1 MAEIAWI
8 NDKVAV
14 GPSHSFGGPSLEELM
29 RAGVSVIVDLNA
41 DPVEGKLATKLG
53 MQYWGVYVQDHT
65 APTQEQLLRIAA
77 IVEDAV
83 AAGRKV
89 YVHCTAG
96 VGRSP
101 TCVAAYLIAT
111 GRSFEEATA
120 EVKAKRRVAWTDSG
134 ARDQLQALRVF
145 QSNMGK
151 ASTKRTGT

>member
-1 MAEIAWI
+1 
-8 NDKVAV
+8 
-14 GPSHSFGGPSLEELM
+14 
-29 RAGVSVIVDLNA
+29 
-41 DPVEGKLATKLG
+41 